1 MQIDTFTARISR
13 NICCCCCSV
22 TQFCL
27 TLWPHGLRHVRPP
40 CSLPSSG
47 VCPSSC
53 PLHQWCHP
61 ANSSCDPLFFHP
73 LSFPASRTF
82 PVSRLFTSDD
92 QNTGGFS
99 FSISPGSEYSGL
111 ISFKIGWF
119 DLLAVQGTFRSLLQ
133 HHSLKA
139 SIHLKT
145 FSAIIFK
152 LSCFSQCW
160 KALKVEFLYKLILY
174 SLMQW
179 T

>member
-1 MQIDTFTARISR
+1 MASLTGHLCTNSLNNLMFFKQLKMQIDITMFTARISR

-22 TQFCL
+22 TQFCP
-27 TLWPHGLRHVRPP
+27 TLWPHGLQHVRPP

-53 PLHQWCHP
+53 SLHQWCRP
-61 ANSSCDPLFFHP
+61 VNSPSDPLFFYP
-73 LSFPASRTF
+73 LSFPASGTF
-82 PVSRLFTSDD
+82 PVSCLFTSDD

-111 ISFKIGWF
+111 ISLKIGWF

-139 SIHLKT
+139 SILWC
-145 FSAIIFK
+145 SVN
-152 LSCFSQCW
+152 SS
-160 KALKVEFLYKLILY
+160 
-174 SLMQW
+174 
-179 T
+179 

>member
-1 MQIDTFTARISR
+1 MSDS
-13 NICCCCCSV
+13 
-22 TQFCL
+22 L
-27 TLWPHGLRHVRPP
+27 KPHGEQHASPP
-40 CSLPSSG
+40 CPLPFPK
-47 VCPSSC
+47 VCPSSY

-61 ANSSCDPLFFHP
+61 ASSSSDALFFCP
-73 LSFPASRTF
+73 QSFPAPETF
-82 PVSRLFTSDD
+82 PMSRLHRMIKILEL
-92 QNTGGFS
+92 QLQH
-99 FSISPGSEYSGL
+99 SPSSEYSGL

>member
-1 MQIDTFTARISR
+1 MLFS
-13 NICCCCCSV
+13 CPVV
-22 TQFCL
+22 TSS
-27 TLWPHGLRHVRPP
+27 LWPHGLQQARSP
-40 CSLPSSG
+40 CPSPSPG
-47 VCPSSC
+47 VCSSSRSLHCWCC
-53 PLHQWCHP
+53 PGV
-61 ANSSCDPLFFHP
+61 SSSDALFSFCSQ
-73 LSFPASRTF
+73 SFPASRTF